1 MLPLLLLVAAA
12 HAWPRDDRL
21 YAEEERVLFAGGCFW
36 SVELAFQRVPGVIRT
51 AVGYAGGHTLSPVT
65 YEAVVTGT
73 TGHAETVEVI
83 YDPQRVSFERLVD
96 LFWQLHDPTS
106 LNQQGG
112 DAGTQYRSAIWYT
125 SEAQRAGVAASLA
138 KLPADVKRR
147 VVTQVSSATA
157 KGFLWEAAEGYHR
170 APPPTLARHPCVRQ
184 PPCARLW
191 LAQGSTP
198 DASWRHCPQSNTCRR
213 VGRKRRQ
220 ARSSRSSAWHP
231 NPHSH
236 PATPPR
242 ATATATPRCCCRC
255 MPRGPVATAF
265 RRRRR
270 RAGPTPSPRVPQVL
284 RQPWA
289 HQENGQARDQG
300 HSEGRVVKVEWTMLM
315 PQPEC
320 RERETRV

>member
-1 MLPLLLLVAAA
+1 MRGSMLPLLLLVAAA

-170 APPPTLARHPCVRQ
+170 APPPTPARHPCVRQ

-220 ARSSRSSAWHP
+220 ARSSRSSAWHS

-255 MPRGPVATAF
+255 MPPRTRGDCLPPTPAT
-265 RRRRR
+265 R
-270 RAGPTPSPRVPQVL
+270 RADAEPACAAGVTATVGPSRKWTSPGSGPF
-284 RQPWA
+284 
-289 HQENGQARDQG
+289 
-300 HSEGRVVKVEWTMLM
+300 
-315 PQPEC
+315 
-320 RERETRV
+320 